1 MELLHTIN
9 IGSADDAHSIELY
22 RGDLA
27 ALANDDGVDILVVS
41 AFPDDYTETAGALIG
56 ALGRSGLSVAD
67 LAASKA
73 IDFRSERSCWLSGPV
88 DRRHG
93 FSRLLCFE
101 PLLNGTPP
109 ELVDDI
115 FDSLDLVLLS
125 EFRNS
130 IVAMPLVAT
139 GDMGWPIE
147 EMTMALL
154 SAAAARLQIGLPL
167 KTLKIVEH
175 DADKASR
182 IAETFRAFTARR
194 GANLSERPA
203 RKKSAELF
211 RGAPGD
217 APAAPT
223 GWDIFIS
230 YSRKDR
236 ALVDQF
242 VELLHNEWPDAR
254 VFLDSE
260 EIRNGS
266 DWINV
271 LADAIDSSQ
280 RFVAIFSPDYFSS
293 KWCRREFNAAIIRD
307 DKGDDDILYPVF
319 LRRDPDAPS
328 LYLTFN
334 HVDCCEK
341 DLTKLQA
348 ATRKLVEQSRA

>member
-1 MELLHTIN
+1 MEHLQTIGV
-9 IGSADDAHSIELY
+9 GSGEDAGSIELY

-27 ALANDDGVDILVVS
+27 ALPDDEAVDILVVS

-56 ALGRSGLSVAD
+56 ALGKTGLSVAD
-67 LAASKA
+67 LAANKA
-73 IDFRSERSCWLSGPV
+73 LDLRSNRSCWLSAPI

-93 FSRLLCFE
+93 FQRLLCFE

-125 EFRNS
+125 EFRNAT
-130 IVAMPLVAT
+130 VAMPLVAT
-139 GDMGWPIE
+139 GDMGWPVE
-147 EMTMALL
+147 EMTIALL
-154 SAAAARLQIGLPL
+154 TSVAARLQIGLPL
-167 KTLKIVEH
+167 KTLKIVEI
-175 DADKASR
+175 DARKAKR
-182 IAETFRAFTARR
+182 IANVFKTFSAQRS
-194 GANLSERPA
+194 GNLSARPA
-203 RKKSAELF
+203 RKKNAELF
-211 RGAPGD
+211 RGVLGSAPV
-217 APAAPT
+217 APT
-223 GWDIFIS
+223 GWDFFIS
-230 YSRKDR
+230 YSHKDR
-236 ALVDQF
+236 ELVDQF
-242 VELLHNEWPDAR
+242 VALLQSEWADAR
-254 VFLDSE
+254 VFVDSE

-307 DKGDDDILYPVF
+307 DKGDDDILYPIF

-334 HVDCCEK
+334 HADCCEK

-348 ATRKLVEQSRA
+348 TTRKLVERSRT

>member
-1 MELLHTIN
+1 MEHLQTIAV
-9 IGSADDAHSIELY
+9 GSGENTGSIELY

-27 ALANDDGVDILVVS
+27 ALSDEDAVDILVVS
-41 AFPDDYTETAGALIG
+41 AFPDNYTERAGALIG
-56 ALGRSGLSVAD
+56 ALGKAGLSVAD
-67 LAASKA
+67 LAANKA
-73 IDFRSERSCWLSGPV
+73 IDLRSKRSCWLSAPI

-93 FSRLLCFE
+93 FERLLCFE

-109 ELVDDI
+109 EMVDDI

-125 EFRNS
+125 EFRNAT
-130 IVAMPLVAT
+130 VAMPLVST
-139 GDMGWPIE
+139 GDMQWPVE
-147 EMTMALL
+147 EMATALL
-154 SAAAARLQIGLPL
+154 SAAVARLQIGLPL
-167 KTLKIVEH
+167 KTLKIVEI
-175 DADKASR
+175 DAGKAAC
-182 IAETFRAFTARR
+182 IAEVFKSFSAQR
-194 GANLSERPA
+194 GKKVSARPA
-203 RKKSAELF
+203 RKKNAELF
-211 RGAPGD
+211 RGVLGS

-223 GWDIFIS
+223 GWDVFIS
-230 YSRKDR
+230 YSHKDR
-236 ALVDQF
+236 ELVDQF
-242 VELLHNEWPDAR
+242 VEILQTEWSGAR

-307 DKGDDDILYPVF
+307 DKGDDDILYPIF
-319 LRRDPDAPS
+319 LRRAPDAPS

-334 HVDCCEK
+334 HADCCEV